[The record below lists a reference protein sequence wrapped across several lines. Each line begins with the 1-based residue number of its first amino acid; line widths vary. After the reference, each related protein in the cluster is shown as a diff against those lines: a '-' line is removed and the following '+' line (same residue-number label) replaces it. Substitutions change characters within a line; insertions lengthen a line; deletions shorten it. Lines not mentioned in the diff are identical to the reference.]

1 MSFFW
6 KDQYSQCQTLWCGGI
21 VNLSTWSFLEAM
33 DFLRSALTSSS
44 HLQRC
49 FCSSAFSS
57 SHRLGCGNPGAQGSR
72 GRGHSATQTWR
83 NAPAVPQHT
92 KAAYL
97 LWQAHAAENPC
108 NLLCF
113 VVLTYFSSTLRCSPL
128 KQAKKKRKKMEYG
141 SFKNC
146 YSDAFRRHFAWLSKE
161 MCLNSATLLMLCRG
175 REGHSCRNN
184 KYDCSL
190 KPIMFALNG
199 D

>member
-128 KQAKKKRKKMEYG
+128 KQAKKKRKKWNTVLLKTVILMPLG
-141 SFKNC
+141 GTLPDFLKRC
-146 YSDAFRRHFAWLSKE
+146 VWTVQL
-161 MCLNSATLLMLCRG
+161 CLCFGGEEKGIVVGIINMTV
-175 REGHSCRNN
+175 H
-184 KYDCSL
+184 
-190 KPIMFALNG
+190 
-199 D
+199 